1 MQSINTNIGSLNAQR
16 NLGMSQGSVLQALQ
30 RLSSGLR
37 INSAKDDAAGLAIAA
52 RMTAQINGLDQAR
65 RNANDGISLAQ
76 TAEGALAQSTEIL
89 QRVRE
94 LSIQSANATNSTT
107 DRAALN
113 SEVNQLVTELTRIAN
128 TTSFNGLKVLD
139 GTYQG
144 QQFQVGANA
153 NQTIGVSITGARA
166 TDLQNNTVAGVG
178 NGGSGLG
185 GVSAAA
191 NAAPAGNTV
200 TAQTLTISGSA
211 GSATVGVAAN
221 DQASVIATAINAVT
235 GSTGVTAKAET
246 NAFLG
251 TFANAGT
258 ISFTLNG
265 GGTATQINATISST
279 TDLSA
284 IVSATNDASSKTG
297 VTAKLNAAGDTVQFI
312 NAEGKDITIQDFT
325 NSGTGTAVVTGDAA
339 GSTATITSGSTDSTR
354 ITGKVTFQAD
364 AGFTV
369 ASTVANGVVVA
380 AANAVIGSTAA
391 NVSSIDI
398 SSVSGANTAIDI
410 VDAALSQVNK
420 IRANLGAVQ
429 SRFGNTISNLQTT
442 SENLSAA
449 RSRIQDA
456 DFASETAALT
466 RGQILQQAG
475 TAMLAQANALP
486 NNVLSL
492 LK

>member
-1 MQSINTNIGSLNAQR
+1 
-16 NLGMSQGSVLQALQ
+16 MSQGSVLQALQ

-52 RMTAQINGLDQAR
+52 RMTSQINGLDQAR

-76 TAEGALAQSTEIL
+76 TAEGALAQSTDIL
-89 QRVRE
+89 QRVRQ

-128 TTSFNGLKVLD
+128 TTTFNGLKVLD

-144 QQFQVGANA
+144 QQFQVGADA

-166 TDLQNNTVAGVG
+166 TDLKNNTVAGLG
-178 NGGSGLG
+178 TSSNAGLG
-185 GVSAAA
+185 TVA
-191 NAAPAGNTV
+191 NSAPAGNTV
-200 TAQTLTISGSA
+200 TAQTLTVSGSA

-221 DQASVIATAINAVT
+221 DQASAIATAINAVT
-235 GSTGVTAKAET
+235 GSTGVKAKAET
-246 NAFLG
+246 NATLSAV
-251 TFANAGT
+251 ANAGT

-279 TDLSA
+279 TDLSS
-284 IVSATNDASSKTG
+284 IVSAVNDASSKTG
-297 VTAKLNAAGDTVQFI
+297 VTATLNAAGDTVTFK
-312 NAEGKDITIQDFT
+312 NAEGKDITIQDYV
-325 NSGTGTAVVTGDAA
+325 NSGTGTATVTGDAT
-339 GSTATITSGSTDSTR
+339 GTATLTSGTTDSTR
-354 ITGKVTFQAD
+354 VTGKVTFSAD

-369 ASTVANGVVVA
+369 SSTAANGVVAA
-380 AANAVIGSTAA
+380 AANAVVGSTAA

-398 SSVSGANTAIDI
+398 SLVTGANTAIDI

-420 IRANLGAVQ
+420 IRASLGAVQ
-429 SRFGNTISNLQTT
+429 SRFDNTISNLQTT

-466 RGQILQQAG
+466 RAQILQQAG
-475 TAMLAQANALP
+475 TAMLAQANAMP